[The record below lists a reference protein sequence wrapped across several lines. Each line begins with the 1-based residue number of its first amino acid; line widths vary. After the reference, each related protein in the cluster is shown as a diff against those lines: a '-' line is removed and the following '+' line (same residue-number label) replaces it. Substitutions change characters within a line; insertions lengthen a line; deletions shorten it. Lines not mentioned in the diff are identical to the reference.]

1 MEITVMYVTYIHI
14 FYDMMTG
21 PAFGHDQ
28 YIVPSMTKLLHHE
41 LEKSQCY
48 ENGQIHVISTGP
60 F

>member
-1 MEITVMYVTYIHI
+1 MYVTYIHI